1 VGSPPLSLSP
11 HAWCEGLL
19 RALHA
24 RPVEGPDVEYLER
37 LLGHFV
43 GVDPPANEF
52 GALLVDYLQSA
63 PPSDPATAD
72 RLQRSWLRAE
82 LGGAS
87 PVRSLQ
93 ETLRTLGALLD
104 EADLRGSEVVSLEVD
119 AERAAVGT
127 LGRFRRREFDPLRLR
142 QQSAAR
148 MALRGQMMPRTN
160 PTALD
165 RYEPRLRA
173 VGAALDREPPQSY
186 RIAVTPN
193 VVVVEGSA
201 GYRHGFTPAQ
211 LAALLQQTMSQ
222 RQPSGSEL

>member
-1 VGSPPLSLSP
+1 VDTPPASLSP

-19 RALHA
+19 RALRG
-24 RPVEGPDVEYLER
+24 RPVEGPDVAYLER
-37 LLGHFV
+37 LLEHFLMLEA
-43 GVDPPANEF
+43 PASEF
-52 GALLVDYLQSA
+52 GGLLVDYLQSA
-63 PPSDPATAD
+63 PPSDPDTAD

-104 EADLRGSEVVSLEVD
+104 EADLRGSEVVSLEID
-119 AERAAVGT
+119 AERVAVGT
-127 LGRFRRREFDPLRLR
+127 LGRFRRREFDALRLR

-148 MALRGQMMPRTN
+148 IALRGHVMPPTN
-160 PTALD
+160 PMALN

-186 RIAVTPN
+186 QISVTPN

-201 GYRHGFTPAQ
+201 GYRHGFTPGQ
-211 LAALLQQTMSQ
+211 LTDLLQQTMSQ
-222 RQPSGSEL
+222 RRRSDSGP